1 MLTNTQIT
9 QATLPPC
16 PPTLAHIEPL
26 VLTWAAD
33 RNFFAADG
41 ATLSGQYLKSIEEL
55 GELAHAA
62 ARKKPDAIK
71 DAIGDLMFLC
81 MVQNKLAYTK
91 PYSYFSVSSLPCI
104 TDLVIA
110 QSDAAEGITEL
121 LHSLSGLIESRNR
134 RGTVIGF
141 IGTLAAVA
149 EQHGLTLVECLW
161 AAYCEVKD
169 RKGVMR
175 SGVFIKEADYAQ
187 SGLDSTGQP
196 VGELV

>member
-1 MLTNTQIT
+1 MN
-9 QATLPPC
+9 TLPPC

-26 VLTWAAD
+26 VIEWATD

-55 GELAHAA
+55 GELAHAV

-71 DAIGDLMFLC
+71 DAIGDLVFLC
-81 MVQNKLAYTK
+81 MVQSKLAGREA
-91 PYSYFSVSSLPCI
+91 VSSLPCI
-104 TDLVIA
+104 SDIVIA
-110 QSDAAEGITEL
+110 HSAIAEGVTEL
-121 LHSLSGLIESRNR
+121 LYSLSGVISYSSR

-141 IGTLAAVA
+141 MGTLAAVA
-149 EQHGLTLVECLW
+149 EQHGFTPVECLW